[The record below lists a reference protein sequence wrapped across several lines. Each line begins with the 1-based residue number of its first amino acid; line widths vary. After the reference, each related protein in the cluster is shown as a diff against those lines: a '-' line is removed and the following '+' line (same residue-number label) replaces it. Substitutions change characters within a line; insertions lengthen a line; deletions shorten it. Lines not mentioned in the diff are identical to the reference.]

1 MIRTKE
7 VIPPSLDHAMLA
19 TRVLASLN
27 QLEHPHPSPLVDGAM
42 EDAVRFLRSVI
53 EGKRYTAGREVNE
66 NSYECSLA
74 YGEAIRAVDL
84 LPTRSASAAK
94 SDIMGFVEECLHS
107 AEAIS
112 RRQTVQKESIDELTA
127 FFKVVRD
134 VTLRFDRKP
143 IELVNA
149 PE

>member
-7 VIPPSLDHAMLA
+7 VIPTSLDHAMLA

-27 QLEHPHPSPLVDGAM
+27 QIENPHPSPLIDGAM
-42 EDAVRFLRSVI
+42 EDAVRFLKCI
-53 EGKRYTAGREVNE
+53 IDGKRYTAGREVNE

-74 YGEAIRAVDL
+74 YGEAIRAVEL
-84 LPTRSASAAK
+84 LPTPNASSAKA
-94 SDIMGFVEECLHS
+94 DIIAFVVACLQS

-112 RRQTVQKESIDELTA
+112 RKQKVDKDSVDELMA
-127 FFKVVRD
+127 FFRLVRD
-134 VTLRFDRKP
+134 VTLRLDRKP
-143 IELVNA
+143 IELVSA